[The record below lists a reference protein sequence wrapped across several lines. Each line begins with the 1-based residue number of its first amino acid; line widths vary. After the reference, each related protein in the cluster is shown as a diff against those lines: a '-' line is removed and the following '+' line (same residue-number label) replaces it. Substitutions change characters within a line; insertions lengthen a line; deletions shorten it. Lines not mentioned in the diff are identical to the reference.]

1 MQNVQLKADERQ
13 VPPPEV
19 CQQQANEQQLAFGCW
34 KQTLRDGRSLS
45 LSHTPFETLKIM
57 SPLWCSPPPIYLY
70 VSSYNFNFDP
80 SYLCTAQILLIQES
94 CRLAVE
100 ICDDLLNYEKFD
112 DNDMPLVIKTA
123 PAVLLFHEIVQPFNV
138 QVM

>member
-1 MQNVQLKADERQ
+1 M
-13 VPPPEV
+13 
-19 CQQQANEQQLAFGCW
+19 
-34 KQTLRDGRSLS
+34 
-45 LSHTPFETLKIM
+45 
-57 SPLWCSPPPIYLY
+57 
-70 VSSYNFNFDP
+70 
-80 SYLCTAQILLIQES
+80 QILLIQES

-138 QVM
+138 QVLYCTANNYPPTSIALHCFDLFPWRFFSG

>member
-1 MQNVQLKADERQ
+1 MSLR
-13 VPPPEV
+13 
-19 CQQQANEQQLAFGCW
+19 
-34 KQTLRDGRSLS
+34 TLLT
-45 LSHTPFETLKIM
+45 LTNTPFLAHVV
-57 SPLWCSPPPIYLY
+57 YLHG
-70 VSSYNFNFDP
+70 
-80 SYLCTAQILLIQES
+80 TAQILLIQES

-138 QVM
+138 QVMR